1 MNITPRRRRTR
12 GVVGPRREDQRM
24 TKTTAVLAAALATA
38 AIAGAATAGA
48 DPTPPPSP
56 GYQILTPDGPQ
67 FPGNQIYPPRCA
79 HNMYGCGFR
88 YDPGSGTWN
97 PSDPGGV

>member
-1 MNITPRRRRTR
+1 VASKPVTDNP
-12 GVVGPRREDQRM
+12 Q
-24 TKTTAVLAAALATA
+24 TTNELDMPKIVLAAAAVA
-38 AIAGAATAGA
+38 AMLAGAGTASA
-48 DPTPPPSP
+48 DPSPPPSP

-88 YDPGSGTWN
+88 YDPGSGTWT
-97 PSDPGGV
+97 PPGTDPP